1 MRITFCCITLLE
13 TEAAADPDL
22 YKEFASRFAA
32 LPYWKLK
39 QQLTQIC
46 TRNAHHVLLHYL
58 IGN

>member
-13 TEAAADPDL
+13 TEAAADPNL
-22 YKEFASRFAA
+22 YKNCASRFPA
-32 LPYWKLK
+32 LPDWKLK

-46 TRNAHHVLLHYL
+46 TRNAHQDLLHYL